1 MKIYLYKKKV
11 EDLQEKGAI
20 SFVYVMGFYNLS
32 EIFGVKIGKS
42 DNPYKRAKQIFRYED
57 YTRKDFFMYI
67 IPVYKDGLVFRIER
81 LAEYFARKKETFN
94 PRSAEGYKI
103 QEKLVYM
110 RSGSTERYGV
120 TPKQALGMVVM
131 ARNQLE
137 LK

>member
-11 EDLQEKGAI
+11 EELQEKGAK

-67 IPVYKDGLVFRIER
+67 IPV
-81 LAEYFARKKETFN
+81 
-94 PRSAEGYKI
+94 
-103 QEKLVYM
+103 
-110 RSGSTERYGV
+110 
-120 TPKQALGMVVM
+120 
-131 ARNQLE
+131 
-137 LK
+137 